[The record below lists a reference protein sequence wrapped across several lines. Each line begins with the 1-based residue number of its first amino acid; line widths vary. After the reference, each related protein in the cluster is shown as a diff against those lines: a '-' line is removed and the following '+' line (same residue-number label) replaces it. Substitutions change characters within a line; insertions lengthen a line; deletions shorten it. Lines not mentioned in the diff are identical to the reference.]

1 VFPALSGLT
10 ASRVSLLQ
18 DERYRAHRAVRDL
31 LERLSAAKPLV
42 LVLDI
47 DRRTVIEHDRAR
59 LLVHATSD
67 LKPPGHRTTLVGR
80 KTGRTVQQWIS
91 ERRMAEGRRL
101 LVETAPTVE
110 AVGADV
116 GFRDPSYFIKSFSAR
131 TRSRRCNG
139 GAAAL
144 AWRVSAHPA
153 KRRLGRLVGTIM
165 RELDRRELDSTSV
178 RRRSRLP
185 RAAVRCRLD
194 HRMAALL
201 RPRERTSDRDQDS
214 PQGRE
219 QAAAGCRCHN
229 ADAVEARGRELRRGG
244 EHERAA
250 RRTVSAP
257 TMCVVPAVVGRM
269 KRTVP
274 EPVCDSR
281 SRPAHRHRSVRTPV
295 CHRPTW

>member
-1 VFPALSGLT
+1 MSPIDEYLRALDPHKVGRLGAELVAELAQVFPALSGLT

-18 DERYRAHRAVRDL
+18 DERYHAHRAVRDL

-42 LVLDI
+42 LVLDV
-47 DRRTVIEHDRAR
+47 DRRTVIEHYRAR
-59 LLVHATSD
+59 LLVDATSD
-67 LKPPGHRTTLVGR
+67 LKPPGHRTTLVGG

-91 ERRMAEGRRL
+91 ERRMAEGHRL

-110 AVGADV
+110 AVDA
-116 GFRDPSYFIKSFSAR
+116 
-131 TRSRRCNG
+131 
-139 GAAAL
+139 
-144 AWRVSAHPA
+144 
-153 KRRLGRLVGTIM
+153 
-165 RELDRRELDSTSV
+165 
-178 RRRSRLP
+178 
-185 RAAVRCRLD
+185 
-194 HRMAALL
+194 
-201 RPRERTSDRDQDS
+201 RPRGRTSDRDQDS

-257 TMCVVPAVVGRM
+257 TMCVVPAVVGRV

-274 EPVCDSR
+274 EPVCDR
-281 SRPAHRHRSVRTPV
+281 QVAPGA
-295 CHRPTW
+295 